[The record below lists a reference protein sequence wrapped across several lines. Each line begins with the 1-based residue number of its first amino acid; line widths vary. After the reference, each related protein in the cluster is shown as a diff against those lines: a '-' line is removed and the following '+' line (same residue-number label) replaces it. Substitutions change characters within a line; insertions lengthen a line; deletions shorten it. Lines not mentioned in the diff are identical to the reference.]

1 MSYSLEQL
9 QQASRLFFELLRKKV
24 IPLDD
29 PVVAECLQDAGAYD
43 ALKYVAKEGG
53 CRVMNS
59 GHRIHLLVNPLG
71 SVFATNFTQLKN
83 KYSRIERKTHL
94 HTINIIILV
103 FLAEIDQDETNFKS
117 GQDSMSYIQIADQVS
132 SLFQAWFQMD
142 VDGRFSG
149 QWQLDIQAM
158 YKVWSSL
165 YMQTKSQ
172 EESDL
177 LSRGS
182 NSRIGL
188 IHEGMKLLE
197 EEKLVLISDTEKRI
211 FPREELYERMRYL
224 YHDVDRY
231 QELKGLIGRTLA
243 EKDGG
248 TDATD

>member
-1 MSYSLEQL
+1 MSYSLEQM
-9 QQASRLFFELLRKKV
+9 QQASRLFFDLLRKKV

-29 PVVAECLQDAGAYD
+29 PAATECLQDAGAYD
-43 ALKYVAKEGG
+43 ALQYIAKEGG

-59 GHRIHLLVNPLG
+59 GHRLHLLVNPLG

-83 KYSRIERKTHL
+83 KYSRIERKAHL

-103 FLAEIDQDETNFKS
+103 FLAEMDQDETHFKA
-117 GQDSMSYIQIADQVS
+117 GQDSMSYLQIADQVS
-132 SLFQAWFQMD
+132 SLFQTWLQLD
-142 VDGRFSG
+142 QDGRFSQ
-149 QWQLDIQAM
+149 QWRLDIQAM
-158 YKVWSSL
+158 HKIWSSL

-177 LSRGS
+177 LTRGS

-197 EEKLVLISDTEKRI
+197 EEKLVFISETEKRI

-231 QELKGLIGRTLA
+231 QELKALIGRTLA
-243 EKDGG
+243 GKDGEPH
-248 TDATD
+248 AAH